1 MMSNQPEIDVER
13 RRKADK
19 PTERA
24 EAPIRRQTGGE
35 GGSGGGGGSYQ
46 PSGGGFNIP
55 TKGKLGGCGGL
66 IILIVI
72 IAYYILSGGGGTSS
86 QSETPAVEQPTESNP
101 IVQNLPTNTA
111 RPTRAP
117 VSGQTGQKWL
127 VMLYQDADDQV
138 LEQDIFVDLNEAET
152 VGSTD
157 RVTIV
162 AQLDR
167 YKGAFQG
174 DGNWTSARRYLVTK
188 DNDLNAIHSQM
199 VADLGEVDMA
209 DSGTLVDFVTWAMKS
224 YPADRYMLVLSDH
237 GMGWPG
243 GWSDADPNDGDSG
256 KAPLISA
263 LNGDFL
269 YLSDIDKALGQIS
282 QQTGVSKLDIIGL
295 DACLMSQLEVYAALQ
310 PHAHI
315 AVASEEV
322 EPSLGWAYAGFLQKL
337 VDNPDMSSQ
346 QLATEIVNSYVNQDL
361 RIVDD
366 QARQDFLRQG
376 SPMGGFF
383 GVSSV
388 TADQLARQI
397 GRDGTLTAVDLDSLP
412 ALMTQFNNFAY
423 ILQNEDQ
430 SVVATARDYAQSYTS
445 IFGKQSGPSYLDMGN
460 FVQLVAKEANS
471 SEVTQAANGVV
482 AAMNTSI
489 VAEKHGSG
497 KPGSTGI
504 AIYFPNSTMYRSPYT
519 GPQSYNLI
527 AERFVKSSLWDD
539 FLAFHYN
546 NRSFRPDAVEAVA
559 PSAGM
564 PSRAPGAGTI
574 NLSGITASSNSLA
587 PGDTVKLSTSI
598 TGQNIGYVYLF
609 IGLYDANS
617 NSIFV
622 ADTDYLESPDTRELA
637 GVYYPVWPQSNSFK
651 LNFNWDGSLFSVSDG
666 TTSALALLAPVAYGV
681 SADQAVY
688 SLNGT
693 YTFADSG
700 EQQFA
705 QLLFMNGKLTK
716 VLGYQG
722 SNDTGA
728 PAEITPADGDT
739 FTFLQKWMDLDASGN
754 VTQVVEEPGDTLTFS
769 STSVFTWSAVYA
781 PAGDYLVGF
790 MVADLDGNTSQAFTR
805 LTMR

>member
-1 MMSNQPEIDVER
+1 
-13 RRKADK
+13 
-19 PTERA
+19 
-24 EAPIRRQTGGE
+24 
-35 GGSGGGGGSYQ
+35 
-46 PSGGGFNIP
+46 
-55 TKGKLGGCGGL
+55 L
-66 IILIVI
+66 ILIVG
-72 IAYYILSGGGGTSS
+72 YYLLSGGGGTTP
-86 QSETPAVEQPTESNP
+86 QSESPVLEQPTESNP
-101 IVQNLPTNTA
+101 IVQNLPTNTP
-111 RPTRAP
+111 RPTKVPMA
-117 VSGQTGQKWL
+117 GQTGQKWL

-138 LEQDIFVDLNEAET
+138 LEQDIFVDLNEAER

-174 DGNWTSARRYLVTK
+174 DGDWTSARRYLVTQ
-188 DNDLNAIHSQM
+188 DNDLNTISSQM
-199 VADLGEVDMA
+199 VDDLGEVNMA
-209 DSGTLVDFVTWAMKS
+209 DGATLVNFVTWAMKS
-224 YPADRYMLVLSDH
+224 YTADRYVLVLSDH

-243 GWSDADPNDGDSG
+243 GWSDPAPASSDSG
-256 KAPLISA
+256 RAPLISA
-263 LNGDFL
+263 LDGDFL
-269 YLSDIDKALGQIS
+269 FLSEIDQALTDIS
-282 QQTGVSKLDIIGL
+282 SQTGVDKLDIIGM

-315 AVASEEV
+315 ALASEEV
-322 EPSLGWAYAGFLQKL
+322 EPSLGWAYAAFLQKL

-346 QLATEIVNSYVNQDL
+346 QLATDIVNSYVSQDL

-397 GRDGTLTAVDLDSLP
+397 GHDGTLTAVDLDTLP

-430 SVVATARDYAQSYTS
+430 SVVATGRDYAQSYTS
-445 IFGKQSGPSYLDMGN
+445 IFGKQSAPSYIDMGN

-471 SEVTQAANGVV
+471 SEVTQAANALI
-482 AAMNTSI
+482 AAMNTTI

-546 NRSFRPDAVEAVA
+546 DRSFRSDAVEAVA

-564 PSRAPGAGTI
+564 TSRAPGAGTI
-574 NLSGITASSNSLA
+574 TLSGITASSDSIA

-598 TGQNIGYVYLF
+598 AGQNIGYVYLF

-617 NSIFV
+617 NSIFI
-622 ADTDYLESPDTRELA
+622 ADTDYLESSDTRELS
-637 GVYYPVWPQSNSFK
+637 GVYYPVWPQSDSFK
-651 LNFNWDGSLFSVSDG
+651 LNFTWDGSIFSVSDG
-666 TTSALALLAPVAYGV
+666 TTSVVALLNPVAYGA
-681 SADQAVY
+681 SAAEAVY
-688 SLNGT
+688 TLNGT

-700 EQQFA
+700 DQKFA
-705 QLLFMNGKLTK
+705 QLLFMDGKLTK

-728 PAEITPADGDT
+728 PAEITPSDGDT
-739 FTFLQKWMDLDASGN
+739 FTITQKWMDLDTSGN

-769 STSVFTWSAVYA
+769 STSVFTWSAEYA

-790 MVADLDGNTSQAFTR
+790 MVADLDGNTSQTFTQ

>member
-1 MMSNQPEIDVER
+1 MSNQPEIDVER

-24 EAPIRRQTGGE
+24 EAPIRRQTGGS
-35 GGSGGGGGSYQ
+35 GGSGAGGGGSYQ
-46 PSGGGFNIP
+46 PSGGGFSIP
-55 TKGKLGGCGGL
+55 TKGKLGGCGGIL
-66 IILIVI
+66 VIILI
-72 IAYYILSGGGGTSS
+72 IAYYLLTSGGGTGL
-86 QSETPAVEQPTESNP
+86 QSEAPTYDQPTESNP
-101 IVQNLPTNTA
+101 VVEKLPTNTA

-117 VSGQTGQKWL
+117 VVGQTGQKWL

-138 LEQDIFVDLNEAET
+138 LEQDIFVDLNEAER

-162 AQLDR
+162 TQLDR

-174 DGNWTSARRYLVTK
+174 DGDWTSARRYLVTQD
-188 DNDLNAIHSQM
+188 DNLNRISSNM
-199 VADLGEVDMA
+199 VADLGEVNMA
-209 DSGTLVDFVTWAMKS
+209 DGANLVDFVTWAMQS

-243 GWSDADPNDGDSG
+243 GWSDAAPASKDSG
-256 KAPLISA
+256 RAPLVSA
-263 LNGDFL
+263 LDGDFL
-269 YLSDIDKALGQIS
+269 FLSEIDKALTDIS
-282 QQTGVSKLDIIGL
+282 RQTGVDKLDIIGL
-295 DACLMSQLEVYAALQ
+295 DACLMSQLEVFAALQ

-315 AVASEEV
+315 ALASEEV

-337 VDNPDMSSQ
+337 VDNPDISIQ
-346 QLATEIVNSYVNQDL
+346 QVATDIVKSYVSQDL

-376 SPMGGFF
+376 SPMSGFF

-397 GRDGTLTAVDLDSLP
+397 GRDGTLTAVDLDTLP

-430 SVVATARDYAQSYTS
+430 SVVATARDYTQSYTS
-445 IFGKQSGPSYLDMGN
+445 VFGKQSGPSYIDLGH
-460 FVQLVAKEANS
+460 FVQLVSREANS
-471 SEVTQAANGVV
+471 SKLTQAANAVIT
-482 AAMNTSI
+482 AINNTI

-519 GPQSYNLI
+519 GPQSYNLL

-546 NRSFRPDAVEAVA
+546 DRSFQSDAVEAVA

-574 NLSGITASSNSLA
+574 TLSAITASSDALA
-587 PGDTVKLSTSI
+587 PGETVKLSSSI
-598 TGQNIGYVYLF
+598 AGQNIGYVYLF

-617 NSIFV
+617 KSIFV
-622 ADTDYLESPDTRELA
+622 ADTDYLESPDTRELS

-651 LNFNWDGSLFSVSDG
+651 LNYTWDGSLFSVSDG
-666 TTSALALLAPVAYGV
+666 KTSTLALLAPTAYGA
-681 SADQAVY
+681 SAEEAVY
-688 SLNGT
+688 TLNGT
-693 YTFADSG
+693 YTFVDSG
-700 EQQFA
+700 EQKFA

-728 PAEITPADGDT
+728 PAEITPSDGDT
-739 FTFLQKWMDLDASGN
+739 FTILRKWMDLDTNGN

-769 STSVFTWSAVYA
+769 NNSSFTWSAVYA

-790 MVADLDGNTSQAFTR
+790 MVADLDGNTSQSFTAI
-805 LTMR
+805 TMR

>member
-1 MMSNQPEIDVER
+1 MSNQPEIDVER

-24 EAPIRRQTGGE
+24 EAPVRRQTG
-35 GGSGGGGGSYQ
+35 GGGGGSYT

-55 TKGKLGGCGGL
+55 TKGKLGGCGGIL
-66 IILIVI
+66 VIILIV
-72 IAYYILSGGGGTSS
+72 AYVLLSGGGGSS
-86 QSETPAVEQPTESNP
+86 LQSEVPTFEQPTEANP
-101 IVQNLPTNTA
+101 IASNLPTNNLPTNTA

-117 VSGQTGQKWL
+117 VAGQTGQKWL

-138 LEQDIFVDLNEAET
+138 LEQDIYVDLNEAER

-167 YKGAFQG
+167 YKGAFTG
-174 DGNWTSARRYLVTK
+174 DGDWTSARRYLVTQ
-188 DNDLNAIHSQM
+188 DNNLNKIGSKM

-209 DSGTLVDFVTWAMKS
+209 DGATLVDFVTWAMKS

-243 GWSDADPNDGDSG
+243 GWSDPAPASRDSG
-256 KAPLISA
+256 RAPLVSA
-263 LNGDFL
+263 LDGDFL
-269 YLSDIDKALGQIS
+269 FLSEIDKALTDIS
-282 QQTGVSKLDIIGL
+282 SQTGVDKLDIIGL
-295 DACLMSQLEVYAALQ
+295 DACLMSQMEVYAALQ

-315 AVASEEV
+315 ALASEEV

-337 VDNPDMSSQ
+337 VDNPDMSIQ
-346 QLATEIVNSYVNQDL
+346 QVATDVVNSYVSQDL

-397 GRDGTLTAVDLDSLP
+397 GRDGTLTAVDLDALP
-412 ALMTQFNNFAY
+412 ALMNQFNNFAY
-423 ILQNEDQ
+423 LLQNEDQ
-430 SVVATARDYAQSYTS
+430 SVIATARDYAQSYTS
-445 IFGKQSGPSYLDMGN
+445 VFGKQSGPAYIDMGH
-460 FVQLVAKEANS
+460 FVQLVSREANS
-471 SEVTQAANGVV
+471 SVVTQAVNAVITALN
-482 AAMNTSI
+482 NTI

-519 GPQSYNLI
+519 GPQSYNLLS
-527 AERFVKSSLWDD
+527 ERFVKSSLWDD

-546 NRSFRPDAVEAVA
+546 DRSFQADAVEAVA
-559 PSAGM
+559 PSTGM

-574 NLSGITASSNSLA
+574 TLSKVTASNDSIA
-587 PGDTVKLSTSI
+587 PGETTKLSMSI
-598 TGQNIGYVYLF
+598 SGQNIGYVYLF
-609 IGLYDANS
+609 AGLYDPTS

-622 ADTDYLESPDTRELA
+622 ADTDYLESSDTRELS

-651 LNFNWDGSLFSVSDG
+651 LNYTWDGSLFSVSDG
-666 TTSALALLAPVAYGV
+666 TTSSLALLAPTAYGA
-681 SADQAVY
+681 SAEEAVY
-688 SLNGT
+688 TLSGT
-693 YTFADSG
+693 YTFVDSS
-700 EQQFA
+700 EQKFA
-705 QLLFMNGKLTK
+705 QLLFMNGKLIK

-728 PAEITPADGDT
+728 PAEITPSDGDT
-739 FTFLQKWMDLDASGN
+739 FTISRKWMDLDASGN
-754 VTQVVEEPGDTLTFS
+754 VTQVVEEPGDLLTFS
-769 STSVFTWSAVYA
+769 NSSIFSWSAVYA

-790 MVADLDGNTSQAFTR
+790 MVADLDGNTSQSFT
-805 LTMR
+805 TINMR

>member
-35 GGSGGGGGSYQ
+35 GGSGGGSYT

-55 TKGKLGGCGGL
+55 TKGKLGGCGGIL
-66 IILIVI
+66 VLILIVG
-72 IAYYILSGGGGTSS
+72 YYLLSGGGGTSP
-86 QSETPAVEQPTESNP
+86 QSESPVIEQPTETNP
-101 IVQNLPTNTA
+101 IIQNLPTNTP
-111 RPTRAP
+111 RSTKVP
-117 VSGQTGQKWL
+117 VAGQTGQKWL

-138 LEQDIFVDLNEAET
+138 LEQDIFVDLNEAER

-174 DGNWTSARRYLVTK
+174 DGNWTSARRYLVTQ
-188 DNDLNAIHSQM
+188 DNDLNKISSQM
-199 VADLGEVDMA
+199 VGDLGEVDMA
-209 DSGTLVDFVTWAMKS
+209 DSSTLVDFVTWAMKT
-224 YPADRYMLVLSDH
+224 YQADRYILVLSDH

-243 GWSDADPNDGDSG
+243 GWSDADPNDTDSG
-256 KAPLISA
+256 QAPLISA

-282 QQTGVSKLDIIGL
+282 QQTGVDKLDIVGM
-295 DACLMSQLEVYAALQ
+295 DACLMSQMEVYAALQ
-310 PHAHI
+310 PHAHY

-322 EPSLGWAYAGFLQKL
+322 EPSLGWAYAAFLQKL
-337 VDNPDMSSQ
+337 VDNPDMSPQ
-346 QLATEIVNSYVNQDL
+346 QLTTDIVNSYVSQDL

-388 TADQLARQI
+388 TAAQLANQI
-397 GRDGTLTAVDLDSLP
+397 GHDGTLTAVDLGTLP
-412 ALMTQFNNFAY
+412 DLMTQFNNFAY

-445 IFGKQSGPSYLDMGN
+445 VFGKQSGPSYIDMGN

-471 SEVTQAANGVV
+471 NEVTQASNAVI
-482 AAMNTSI
+482 AAMNNSI
-489 VAEKHGSG
+489 VSEKHGSG

-546 NRSFRPDAVEAVA
+546 DRSFKSNAVEAVA
-559 PSAGM
+559 PTSGM
-564 PSRAPGAGTI
+564 ASRAPGAGTI
-574 NLSGITASSNSLA
+574 TLSGITASSDSLA

-598 TGQNIGYVYLF
+598 AGKNLGYVYLF

-622 ADTDYLESPDTRELA
+622 ADTDYLESPNTQELS
-637 GVYYPVWPQSNSFK
+637 GVYYPVWPQGDSFK
-651 LNFNWDGSLFSVSDG
+651 LNFNWDGSIFTVSDG
-666 TTSALALLAPVAYGV
+666 TTSSLALLAPVAYGA
-681 SADQAVY
+681 SAEEAVY
-688 SLNGT
+688 TLKGT

-700 EQQFA
+700 EQINA
-705 QLLFMNGKLTK
+705 QLLFMNGKLIK

-722 SNDTGA
+722 SSEASA
-728 PAEITPADGDT
+728 PAEITPSDGDT
-739 FTFLQKWMDLDASGN
+739 FTITRKWMDLDSSGN

-769 STSVFTWSAVYA
+769 NTSVFTWSAEYA
-781 PAGDYLVGF
+781 PAGDYMVGF